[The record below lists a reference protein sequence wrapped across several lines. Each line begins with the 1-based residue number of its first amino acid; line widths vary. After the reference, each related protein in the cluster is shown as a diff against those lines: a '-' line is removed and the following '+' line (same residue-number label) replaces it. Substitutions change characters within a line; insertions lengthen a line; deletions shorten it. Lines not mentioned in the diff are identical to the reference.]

1 MKPTSTP
8 KSLDLHAG
16 ELALV
21 ADEGARLLVGQRFSR
36 IVEASERCLLFQG
49 GFTDLAVDLTP
60 GFVHACLCG
69 TRRARGEVGPF
80 TMLLRK
86 HIGGARVTA
95 VRLAR
100 PGDRI
105 LQIEFTSGVTLSCE
119 LSGRHANAFL
129 LDDAGVI
136 LGAWFPTHSVTRP
149 LHVGATYELPPP
161 PRPAEPGAPAATPLS
176 RFPAGDTGAAVDA
189 YFTAALREAARE
201 RARATAIAARTR
213 ELERARRTL
222 DHLRTDAERMAR
234 RTEGKRLGDLF
245 LAALP
250 VWPAGAVTFEFTP
263 WDGSPPETLTLPAR
277 CKTPAAAAQFH
288 FGEYKKARRSRA
300 VVEER
305 AAHFAALAAHLE
317 AELAVLAARPAE
329 TFDAP
334 AAAAGGK
341 PARGGKSNTG
351 GRPDSTGKKS
361 KQPAT
366 DAGTRAF
373 VSSDGLPIEVG
384 KSATDNHRLTFQKAR
399 GADVW
404 LHARDVPGS
413 HTVIFCGN
421 GPVPRRTLE
430 EAAMLALFYSDA
442 RPEGRGDVHWVQRKF
457 VHAVR
462 GAPGKVTLASP
473 KSLFVVIDPAVIERL
488 FASRDAG

>member
-1 MKPTSTP
+1 MKPTATP
-8 KSLDLHAG
+8 KSLDLHAD

-21 ADEGARLLVGQRFSR
+21 ADEGARLLCGQRFSR

-60 GFVHACLCG
+60 GFVHACLSG

-80 TMLLRK
+80 VMLLRK
-86 HIGGARVTA
+86 HVGGARVTA
-95 VRLAR
+95 FRLAR
-100 PGDRI
+100 PGDRV
-105 LQIEFTSGVTLSCE
+105 LQVVFTSGVTLFCE
-119 LSGRHANAFL
+119 LSGRHANVFL

-136 LGAWFPTHSVTRP
+136 LGAFFPTHSVTRP

-161 PRPAEPGAPAATPLS
+161 PANPTTALPV
-176 RFPAGDTGAAVDA
+176 RFPAEDTGAAVDA
-189 YFTAALREAARE
+189 YFTGAMRAAARE
-201 RARATAIAARTR
+201 RARAAALTAKTR

-222 DHLRTDAERMAR
+222 AHLQADAERMAR

-250 VWPAGAVTFEFTP
+250 VWPAGATTFEFAP
-263 WDGSPPETLTLPAR
+263 WDGTPTETLTLPAR
-277 CKTPAAAAQFH
+277 CRTPAAAAQFH
-288 FGEYKKARRSRA
+288 FGEYKKARRSRQ
-300 VVEER
+300 VVQAR
-305 AAHFAALAAHLE
+305 AAHFAALAARLE
-317 AELAVLAARPAE
+317 AELAALSARPAE
-329 TFDAP
+329 AFDP
-334 AAAAGGK
+334 PVAAEGQG
-341 PARGGKSNTG
+341 ARGGKS
-351 GRPDSTGKKS
+351 PDRKGKKT
-361 KQPAT
+361 KPPAT
-366 DAGTRAF
+366 DAGVRAF
-373 VSSDGLPIEVG
+373 VSSDGLTIEVG

-399 GADVW
+399 GSDVW

-421 GPVPRRTLE
+421 APVPRRTLE
-430 EAAMLALFYSDA
+430 EAAMLALFHSDA

-473 KSLFVVIDPAVIERL
+473 KSIFVVIDPAVIERL
-488 FASRDAG
+488 YAGRPSA